1 MKKRIAVTILTGLL
15 VALIS
20 SAPLYA
26 QQRDRGDS
34 DLLGIIG
41 YIDGVVDVFRDGEYI
56 PWQQVAIGLK
66 MEKYD
71 LMETGAGSYAEV
83 ELDSPISSGT
93 VLKVDE
99 NTAFYFD
106 FDQSGGKKQS
116 NVNLLTGS
124 LGMKV
129 QKLAGTGEVAV
140 STESAV
146 MGVRGT
152 EFRVTTAPDGSI
164 LVTCVEGEVSCRNK
178 RGDQF
183 SAKPGQA
190 VEQEQ
195 DEQLR
200 ALSVDAAD
208 IETFEK
214 QWLDHKIE
222 AFLAGS
228 LGALKRYV
236 PTYNDYKKRFNDAYA
251 DLMEYNEVFQ
261 RWEQYSAGE
270 GPDMG
275 SAVKDKVAVSTAI
288 FRMRSV
294 IFLFEHVF
302 YRIWGITDLYDAGR
316 VEKGMLWS
324 GYSTEDFFRDFK
336 REQKNLSWKMAQVRH
351 VFKLYSKMS
360 WDISPEGD
368 MSPGGDSLMDD
379 MFSGDN
385 PLDNDDFFDDF

>member
-1 MKKRIAVTILTGLL
+1 MKKRITVTILL
-15 VALIS
+15 AILIS
-20 SAPLYA
+20 FSPLYA
-26 QQRDRGDS
+26 QQRSGGES
-34 DLLGIIG
+34 TILGIIG
-41 YIDGVVDVFRDGEYI
+41 YMDGEVDVFRDGEYI
-56 PWQQVAIGLK
+56 PWQQVTIGLK

-71 LMETGAGSYAEV
+71 LMETDTGSYAEV

-93 VLKVDE
+93 LLKINE

-106 FDQSGGKKQS
+106 FNQQSGRKQA
-116 NVNLLTGS
+116 NVNLLAGS

-129 QKLAGTGEVAV
+129 QKLTGTGEVTV

-152 EFRVTTAPDGSI
+152 DFRVTTAPDGSI
-164 LVTCVEGEVSCRNK
+164 LVTCVEGEVACRNK
-178 RGDQF
+178 KGEQF

-195 DEQLR
+195 DEELR
-200 ALSVDAAD
+200 SLFIDAAD

-214 QWLDHKIE
+214 QWLDQKIE

-236 PTYNDYKKRFNDAYA
+236 PTYNEYKKRFNDAYA
-251 DLMEYNEVFQ
+251 DLMEYNGVFQ

-275 SAVKDKVAVSTAI
+275 SAVKDKVAVSTAV
-288 FRMRSV
+288 FKMRS
-294 IFLFEHVF
+294 IMFLFEHVF
-302 YRIWGITDLYDAGR
+302 YRIWGISGLYDAGR
-316 VEKGMLWS
+316 VETGRLWS
-324 GYSTEDFFRDFK
+324 GYTTEDFFRDFK
-336 REQKNLSWKMAQVRH
+336 REEKNLSWKMAQVRH

-368 MSPGGDSLMDD
+368 ISPGGGSLMDD
-379 MFSGDN
+379 IFSGDN
-385 PLDNDDFFDDF
+385 PLDNDGFFDDF